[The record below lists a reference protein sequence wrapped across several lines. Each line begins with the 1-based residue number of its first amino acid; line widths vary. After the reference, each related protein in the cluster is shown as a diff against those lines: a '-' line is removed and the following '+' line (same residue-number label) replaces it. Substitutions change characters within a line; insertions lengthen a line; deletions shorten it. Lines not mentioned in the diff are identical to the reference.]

1 VAERVDGSGGIKILI
16 NVLDHF
22 ESLSVEAG
30 FFDKEVR
37 DWWLDVKVDDFLPPC
52 AGDGVSRRGDEEL
65 GVETRGVRVAAE
77 AGVNDFL
84 GFDPGVLV
92 RNVFDPQ
99 VRGFVFD
106 DDNPGGCGHGSG
118 WRSRG

>member
-1 VAERVDGSGGIKILI
+1 LQEFL
-16 NVLDHF
+16 F
-22 ESLSVEAG
+22 AG
-30 FFDKEVR
+30 TKRIPSRIPVIWEGPEKR
-37 DWWLDVKVDDFLPPC
+37 NRKRNAQPS